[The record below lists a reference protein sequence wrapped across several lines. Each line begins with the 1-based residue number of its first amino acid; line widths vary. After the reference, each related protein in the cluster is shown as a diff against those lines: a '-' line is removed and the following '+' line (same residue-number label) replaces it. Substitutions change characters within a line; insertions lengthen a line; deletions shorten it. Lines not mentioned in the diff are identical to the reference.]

1 MSEYDI
7 RNFYKKIAVLDKG
20 FMELIDGPRE
30 DPRTKIVNAARVS
43 FNRETK
49 ELRKKDIGLVKFMN
63 EHGHYSVFRHSHFT
77 FRWKAP
83 LFVFRQAWKYQID
96 SGWEEDSSIGEA
108 PNGGGIVIPSTNW
121 NEASGRYV
129 KFDPEFYIPE
139 TIRVQST
146 DNKQGSHGKMKE
158 LPNGEDPVEFFER
171 RCLEQYEAYKFMV
184 DAGAAKEQC
193 RAILPQGIYTQ
204 CIWTASLQTLM
215 FFLHQRLKSDAQFE
229 IREYAIAVRELIDP
243 IFSPLEIFDEAA

>member
-1 MSEYDI
+1 MSYDA

-49 ELRKKDIGLVKFMN
+49 ELRKKDIGLIKFMN

-96 SGWEEDSSIGEA
+96 SGWEEDSTIGEV
-108 PNGGGIVIPSTNW
+108 PNGGSIEICSTNW

-146 DNKQGSHGKMKE
+146 DNKQGSEGKLEE
-158 LPNGEDPVEFFER
+158 LPNGADPVEFFEK
-171 RCLEQYEAYKFMV
+171 RCMEQYDAYEFMV
-184 DAGAAKEQC
+184 KAGAAKEQC

-215 FFLHQRLKSDAQFE
+215 FFLHQRLKSDAQYE
-229 IREYAIAVRELIDP
+229 IRQYALAVLELLDP
-243 IFSPLEIFDEAA
+243 IFSPLELFDRPG